1 MWNSW
6 LAPEAPP
13 DSPPPAAGT
22 GVEGSSA
29 RSKEEIIALRLAKIS
44 KSNENNI
51 VDNNNNNNNRIE
63 ESRNVPPPSPVSVSA
78 TPSRASSAQADIA
91 LSPAKKPVTEEVKAE
106 RHAKA
111 LNSILESI
119 FLFSI
124 RKSSNSTIS
133 SLDIDEDTANY
144 YNIITKANLSELL
157 CIKLSG
163 SLIDSSSVANNNNAI
178 YYLYG
183 CYRRLI
189 AKESSV
195 PTELLKTDLLE

>member
-6 LAPEAPP
+6 LTPEAAP
-13 DSPPPAAGT
+13 DSPP
-22 GVEGSSA
+22 
-29 RSKEEIIALRLAKIS
+29 LAKIS

-51 VDNNNNNNNRIE
+51 VDNNNNNNNNRIE
-63 ESRNVPPPSPVSVSA
+63 ESRNIPPSSPISVSA
-78 TPSRASSAQADIA
+78 TPSRASSALADIA
-91 LSPAKKPVTEEVKAE
+91 LSPSNAAKKPVTEEVKAE

-124 RKSSNSTIS
+124 RKSSNTAILP
-133 SLDIDEDTANY
+133 LDIDEDTANY
-144 YNIITKANLSELL
+144 YNIISKANLSELL

-195 PTELLKTDLLE
+195 PTEQLKTDLLE